1 MAEGTI
7 ILRPVADVS
16 LKHSAFSGSTEKT
29 VGWNL
34 IDDITTDKD
43 STFISHTTQ
52 EATKA
57 ETKSSTFRLGGDT
70 LVDNARITTAT
81 TVFSLAC
88 TGDSN
93 SLSVNFIVGG
103 TSCFS
108 ETKALT
114 EKLDSDGNA
123 VFVDLIWDCSG
134 VVASINNYILSNN
147 EFPQIDLEITTAFP
161 KTNEKQVI
169 SISQIYLELG
179 YKTGLGIY
187 KKVNGVW
194 TQAQAAYKKT
204 GGVWV
209 GMTEAECKQYMQ
221 SVNIKH

>member
-16 LKHSAFSGSTEKT
+16 FNHAALSGGNETT

-43 STFISHTTQ
+43 STFIRHIAQ
-52 EATKA
+52 QANKA

-81 TVFSLAC
+81 TVFSVAC
-88 TGDSN
+88 TGNSN
-93 SLSVNFIVGG
+93 SLSVNFIVDG

-114 EKLDSDGNA
+114 AKQDSDGNA
-123 VFVDLIWDCSG
+123 VYFNLTWDCSD
-134 VVASINNYILSNN
+134 VVTSINDYILNNN
-147 EFPQIDLEITTAFP
+147 EFPQINLEITTAFP
-161 KTNEKQVI
+161 KTGEKQTI
-169 SISQIYLELG
+169 DISQIYLELG

-187 KKVNGVW
+187 KKVNGIW

-204 GGVWV
+204 DGAWV

>member
-16 LKHSAFSGSTEKT
+16 LKHSAISGGNEKT

-34 IDDITTDKD
+34 IDDTTTDKD
-43 STFISHTTQ
+43 STFIRHTIQ

-108 ETKALT
+108 EAKALT
-114 EKLDSDGNA
+114 EKLDSDNNA
-123 VFVDLIWDCSG
+123 VFVNLIWDCSG
-134 VVASINNYILSNN
+134 VVASINNYILNNN

-161 KTNEKQVI
+161 KTNEKQAI
-169 SISQIYLELG
+169 SISQVYLELG

-204 GGVWV
+204 DGVWV

-221 SVNIKH
+221 SVNIK